1 MYLRSLLFCNY
12 FKRSCIL
19 RRGQNRGVIFG
30 ANEMKLTKVE
40 EDQLMANWKPEPL
53 VPPDLG
59 NLLNFITKKMSIH
72 IGLIFLKK
80 ITLTVDS

>member
-1 MYLRSLLFCNY
+1 
-12 FKRSCIL
+12 
-19 RRGQNRGVIFG
+19 
-30 ANEMKLTKVE
+30 MKLTKVE

-80 ITLTVDS
+80 ITLTVNSEFQPSGLFKKLVKMA

>member
-1 MYLRSLLFCNY
+1 
-12 FKRSCIL
+12 
-19 RRGQNRGVIFG
+19 
-30 ANEMKLTKVE
+30 MKLTKVE
-40 EDQLMANWKPEPL
+40 EDHLMANWKPEPL

-80 ITLTVDS
+80 ITLAVNSEFQPSGLFKKLVKMA

>member
-1 MYLRSLLFCNY
+1 
-12 FKRSCIL
+12 
-19 RRGQNRGVIFG
+19 
-30 ANEMKLTKVE
+30 MKLTKVE

-80 ITLTVDS
+80 ITLAVNSEFQPSGLFKKLVKMA

>member
-1 MYLRSLLFCNY
+1 
-12 FKRSCIL
+12 
-19 RRGQNRGVIFG
+19 
-30 ANEMKLTKVE
+30 
-40 EDQLMANWKPEPL
+40 MANWKPEPL

-80 ITLTVDS
+80 ITLTVNSEFQPSGLFKKLVKMAERIVFCIFFPSSSFKDFLNIFHLSH

>member
-1 MYLRSLLFCNY
+1 
-12 FKRSCIL
+12 
-19 RRGQNRGVIFG
+19 
-30 ANEMKLTKVE
+30 MKLTKVE
-40 EDQLMANWKPEPL
+40 EDHLMANWKPEPL